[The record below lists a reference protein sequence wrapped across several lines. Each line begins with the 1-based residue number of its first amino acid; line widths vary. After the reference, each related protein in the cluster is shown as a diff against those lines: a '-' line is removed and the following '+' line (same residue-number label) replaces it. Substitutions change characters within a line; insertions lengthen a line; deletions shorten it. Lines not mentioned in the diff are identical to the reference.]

1 MSRIPGLSRAVG
13 TAAGSTLALALLVCG
28 CVFAAMAGPA
38 LSLHTQS
45 QALHQTL
52 AGLAATTNAVQVTAQ
67 FQDFDA
73 AALAPFARRSPAD
86 HEAERTRPGQPR
98 DRPGLLGAAAPA
110 RGGRVRWAGLS
121 TRLFV
126 VKGAGPRAKAA
137 LAPQLEV
144 VYRDPLPS

>member
-52 AGLAATTNAVQVTAQ
+52 AGLASTSAAVQVTAQ
-67 FQDFDA
+67 CQDFDA
-73 AALAPFARRSPAD
+73 ALEPIGGGGQAGQGLVQRLGLRVQAERGAGHRREHAPAD
-86 HEAERTRPGQPR
+86 QLGQRERAAGRGAYRPAQAR
-98 DRPGLLGAAAPA
+98 YPA
-110 RGGRVRWAGLS
+110 HYFPHVR
-121 TRLFV
+121 
-126 VKGAGPRAKAA
+126 
-137 LAPQLEV
+137 
-144 VYRDPLPS
+144 

>member
-13 TAAGSTLALALLVCG
+13 TAAGSTLALALLVAG

-52 AGLAATTNAVQVTAQ
+52 AGLAATTDAVQVTAQ

-73 AALAPFARRSPAD
+73 TLEP
-86 HEAERTRPGQPR
+86 
-98 DRPGLLGAAAPA
+98 LLGGGLPIMKRSELDQTTREIGQGFSAQRLPLAAS
-110 RGGRVRWAGLS
+110 GSWAGLS

-126 VKGAGPRAKAA
+126 VKGA
-137 LAPQLEV
+137 
-144 VYRDPLPS
+144 